1 MSLNIS
7 VAPTVEPVSVS
18 EAALHLRV
26 DSDEENSL
34 IASYIKAARE
44 YCENFQNRAYINRTY
59 EYYLDAFP
67 VSDSI
72 SIPVN
77 PLSTVTSIKYYDTDD
92 TEATFDAANY
102 LAEVDNNESKISLK
116 YGKTWPSTT
125 LRPHR
130 GVLITFVA
138 GYGDDAS
145 SVPEKV
151 KLAILLLIGD
161 YYSNR
166 EAGEASKETLT
177 AVERLLWQDRVL

>member
-1 MSLNIS
+1 
-7 VAPTVEPVSVS
+7 
-18 EAALHLRV
+18 
-26 DSDEENSL
+26 
-34 IASYIKAARE
+34 
-44 YCENFQNRAYINRTY
+44 
-59 EYYLDAFP
+59 
-67 VSDSI
+67 
-72 SIPVN
+72 
-77 PLSTVTSIKYYDTDD
+77 
-92 TEATFDAANY
+92 
-102 LAEVDNNESKISLK
+102 VDNYDSKISLK

>member
-1 MSLNIS
+1 MSLKIS
-7 VAPTVEPVSVS
+7 VQPAIEPVSIS

-26 DSDEENSL
+26 DSDDENSL

-44 YCENFQNRAYINRTY
+44 YCESFQNRAYINRTY

-67 VSDSI
+67 AGDAI
-72 SIPVN
+72 RIPVN
-77 PLSTVTSIKYYDTDD
+77 PLSSVTSIKYYGTDD

-102 LAEVDNNESKISLK
+102 LAEVDNYESKISLK

-177 AVERLLWQDRVL
+177 AVERLLWQERVI